1 MIYMI
6 LSLWTIYFWL
16 ELQWIILSIF
26 FIIGTALFRGSWHYL
41 IMNAII
47 SIGSL
52 LGILYYDSLLSII
65 SCYGKIG
72 YYPFFLVLSLFY
84 YNSSYLF
91 IWFDLI
97 NKRAYFSSF
106 ILILNVYIFIRCEEF
121 FLVCINLMILIS
133 FIRLISSIK
142 HIILISSYLLFIY
155 LYLLILIINYSFSY
169 LFLFYYIYSNT
180 IIIVLY
186 NTIYYI
192 VSFNT
197 FYYIY
202 KDTIYAII
210 INKLF
215 NSWNSITHNSSFSL
229 LSLKL
234 CW

>member
-1 MIYMI
+1 MLIWFLMSIILLMIYMI
-6 LSLWTIYFWL
+6 LSLWTVYFWL
-16 ELQWIILSIF
+16 ELQWIVLSIF

-106 ILILNVYIFIRCEEF
+106 ILIINSSIYFRCEEF
-121 FLVCINLMILIS
+121 WLVCINLMIIIS
-133 FIRLISSIK
+133 FICLISSIK

-155 LYLLILIINYSFSY
+155 LYLLILIIDYSFSY
-169 LFLFYYIYSNT
+169 LFLLYYIYSNT
-180 IIIVLY
+180 IIIVYYNYLYGTWIIYYY
-186 NTIYYI
+186 NTLYYN
-192 VSFNT
+192 NT
-197 FYYIY
+197 
-202 KDTIYAII
+202 D
-210 INKLF
+210 
-215 NSWNSITHNSSFSL
+215 
-229 LSLKL
+229 
-234 CW
+234 